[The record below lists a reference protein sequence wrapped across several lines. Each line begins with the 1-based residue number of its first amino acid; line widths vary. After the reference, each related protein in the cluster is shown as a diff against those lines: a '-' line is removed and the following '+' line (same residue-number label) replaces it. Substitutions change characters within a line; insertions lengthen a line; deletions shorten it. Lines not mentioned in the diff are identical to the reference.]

1 MSEYEK
7 RLADLTLKKGE
18 VLGIGKQE
26 ETILEYKLLEFMER
40 MNTPLSVSK
49 VREIIKYNNYLND
62 NPLLSEY
69 ILNEERFKNFR
80 KRILN
85 SNLFTPLKV
94 YTDKGGEMAGV
105 KINEKYYKIYKDI
118 IEINLLPVI
127 FQTYDSKNKNVYQLL
142 DSIFQKNEEKYTEFE
157 IISYG
162 NVDIVLDFI
171 VLLCKEYD
179 ELKKVTYRTSF
190 ARHNIVENLMQQN
203 KEYIQYS
210 QIPSKLT
217 ENENNQMDTTPT
229 LEQEH
234 PTELNEIPSLKE
246 FLKYVK
252 DNRDNYLGMSDEEKY
267 KHVMSLDGELFEFYK
282 VLIHIK

>member
-18 VLGIGKQE
+18 ILGIGKQE

-49 VREIIKYNNYLND
+49 VREIIKYNNYLNE
-62 NPLLSEY
+62 NHLKSEY
-69 ILNEERFKNFR
+69 ALHEEKFKNFR

-85 SNLFTPLKV
+85 SNLFTPIKV
-94 YTDKGGEMAGV
+94 YTDKGGEMAGI

-118 IEINLLPVI
+118 LEINLLSAI
-127 FQTYDSKNKNVYQLL
+127 FQTYDSKNTNVYQLL
-142 DSIFQKNEEKYTEFE
+142 DIIFQKNEEKYTEFE

-179 ELKKVTYRTSF
+179 DLKNVTYRKSF

-210 QIPSKLT
+210 RKPSKLT
-217 ENENNQMDTTPT
+217 ENENNQIDTTPT

-252 DNRDNYLGMSDEEKY
+252 DNRDNYMGMSDEEKY
-267 KHVMSLDGELFEFYK
+267 KQVMSLDGELFEFYK